1 MNVGSLCKRAIVA
14 IDAAAT
20 LRQAA
25 KTMLGHHVGALL
37 VTVESDGR
45 RDALGLV
52 TDRDL
57 AIACVARELAP
68 SEVFVGA
75 IATQP
80 LVSIATTASASE
92 AASLM
97 HASGVRRL
105 LVVDDDGEVTGLL
118 SSDDLLGALLEPL
131 QSLAGAL
138 RVNIAREETLRG
150 AAPMPSSRHL
160 FLPLAESAVR
170 A

>member
-1 MNVGSLCKRAIVA
+1 MKVGSLCKRAIVA

-25 KTMLGHHVGALL
+25 KLMLAHHVGALL
-37 VTVESDGR
+37 VTAEADGR

-57 AIACVARELAP
+57 FIACVARELAP
-68 SEVFVGA
+68 SNVLVGA

-80 LVSIATTASASE
+80 IVSIAATANASE

-97 HASGVRRL
+97 HTSGVRRL
-105 LVVDDDGEVTGLL
+105 LVVDDGGEVAGLL

-131 QSLAGAL
+131 QSLADAL
-138 RVNIAREETLRG
+138 RINISREETLRG
-150 AAPMPSSRHL
+150 ATPLPSNRGL
-160 FLPLAESAVR
+160 FLPLADAPVR